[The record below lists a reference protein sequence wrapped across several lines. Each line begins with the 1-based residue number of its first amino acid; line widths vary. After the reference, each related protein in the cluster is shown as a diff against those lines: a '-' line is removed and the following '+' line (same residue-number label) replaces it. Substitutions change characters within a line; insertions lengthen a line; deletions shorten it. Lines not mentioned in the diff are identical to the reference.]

1 MKFIATLMLILWI
14 FTVVNR
20 TITNSSLN
28 KNVESKMKAISN
40 ADKLETKFGQ
50 RVYYVFYVI
59 FTLMYIIV
67 TFLAIKGLNTL

>member
-20 TITNSSLN
+20 TITNSSLH

-40 ADKLETKFGQ
+40 VDKLETKFGQ